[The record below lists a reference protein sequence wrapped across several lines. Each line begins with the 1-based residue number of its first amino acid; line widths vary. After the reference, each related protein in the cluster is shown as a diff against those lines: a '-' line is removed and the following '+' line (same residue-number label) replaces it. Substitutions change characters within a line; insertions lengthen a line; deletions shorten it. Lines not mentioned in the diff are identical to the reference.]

1 MDRRVLS
8 KVRDLFGGNLEYALT
23 GAAPVKKEMLEFF
36 DACGVLILEGYGST
50 ETSAVVSAN
59 APDDFKFGTV
69 GKPLPGTDVKI
80 DESEGEEEGGEILV
94 RGPHVFQG
102 YHGLEEETK
111 EVLDEDGWF
120 HTGDLGE
127 IDDEGFIKI
136 AGRAKEIIVT
146 SSGKN
151 ITPTNIEEKIADSK
165 AVAQAVVVGD
175 DRPYLVALIVP
186 DGKSED
192 GDGDGPDEAAIQK
205 AIDEANKD
213 L

>member
-50 ETSAVVSAN
+50 ETSAVVSVN

-69 GKPLPGTDVKI
+69 GKPLEGSEGRIVERDDDDD
-80 DESEGEEEGGEILV
+80 DESKGGEILV

-102 YHGLEEETK
+102 YHQMEEETK

-120 HTGDLGE
+120 HTGDLGSFDE
-127 IDDEGFIKI
+127 EGFLTVH
-136 AGRAKEIIVT
+136 GRTKEILVT

-151 ITPTNIEEKIADSK
+151 ITPTNIENKLADSPYIS
-165 AVAQAVVVGD
+165 QAVVAGD
-175 DRPYLVALIVP
+175 DRQYL
-186 DGKSED
+186 
-192 GDGDGPDEAAIQK
+192 
-205 AIDEANKD
+205 
-213 L
+213 